1 MSPQTLSSNLEALRK
16 FRSVCGV
23 VFSRGDEIL
32 FGEADVAIDNLAD
45 LAVTLDD
52 ISYYFEEE
60 NRSPDQLAFGYDG
73 GNLVLV
79 MNERYRLV
87 VIHRVPEDV
96 DLVGRAA
103 QAFLKD
109 YRMGLV
115 AGRVAEENAAGRIRA
130 GIDAPEAIDELLS
143 TRQDAP
149 ASASF
154 AGKALRSVDPTQP
167 IAPIV

>member
-1 MSPQTLSSNLEALRK
+1 MSPRILSSNLEALRK

-23 VFSRGDEIL
+23 VFSLGDEIL
-32 FGEADVAIDNLAD
+32 FSEADVAVDNLAD

-60 NRSPDQLAFGYDG
+60 NRNPDQLAFGYDG

-87 VIHRVPEDV
+87 VIHRIPEDV
-96 DLVGRAA
+96 DLVARAA
-103 QAFLKD
+103 RSFLKD

-115 AGRVAEENAAGRIRA
+115 AGRVAEESAAGTTQA
-130 GIDAPEAIDELLS
+130 GGDTPEAVDELLS
-143 TRQDAP
+143 PDEDGP
-149 ASASF
+149 ASGQL
-154 AGKALRSVDPTQP
+154 AGKARPPVDPTQP